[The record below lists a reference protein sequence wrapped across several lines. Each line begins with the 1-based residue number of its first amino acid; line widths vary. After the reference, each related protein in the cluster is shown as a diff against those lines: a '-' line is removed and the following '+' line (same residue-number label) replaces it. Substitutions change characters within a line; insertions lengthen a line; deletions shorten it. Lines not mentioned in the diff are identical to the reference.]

1 MGKGIIHSDTTKIR
15 CAYLYASL
23 GNYSQVARDTK
34 IKRVSIMNWA
44 RDSSVWDEA
53 LTKAKQEQ
61 SDELLAQHM
70 ESARLSGIELQDRI
84 VNGDHKL
91 TKGGTTVRMPMSGRD
106 LAVVNGIQV
115 DKGRV
120 NMGMAT
126 SIRGDSQSMQSMIDR
141 FEQIERDHQQIKSSV
156 VSTQHK
162 GQSST

>member
-1 MGKGIIHSDTTKIR
+1 MGKGIIHSDETKIR

-34 IKRVSIMNWA
+34 INRMTIQTWA
-44 RDSSVWDEA
+44 KSSDVWDEA
-53 LTKAKQEQ
+53 LTKARQEQ

-84 VNGDHKL
+84 VNGDSKWVSGEL
-91 TKGGTTVRMPMSGRD
+91 IKQPMTGRD

-120 NMGMAT
+120 NMGLAT
-126 SIRGDSQSMQSMIDR
+126 SVHADSKSMQTMIDR
-141 FEQIERDHQQIKSSV
+141 FERIERDHQAGRGRV
-156 VSTQHK
+156 VSVQD
-162 GQSST
+162 QEQ

>member
-34 IKRVSIMNWA
+34 INRMTIQTWA
-44 RDSSVWDEA
+44 KSSDVWDEA
-53 LTKAKQEQ
+53 LTKARQEQ

-84 VNGDHKL
+84 VNGDSKWVSGEL
-91 TKGGTTVRMPMSGRD
+91 IKQPMTGRD

-115 DKGRV
+115 DKGRT
-120 NMGMAT
+120 NMGLAT
-126 SIRGDSQSMQSMIDR
+126 SIKGDSKSMQTMIDR
-141 FEQIERDHQQIKSSV
+141 FERIERDHQAGRGRV
-156 VSTQHK
+156 VSVQH
-162 GQSST
+162 QEQ

>member
-34 IKRVSIMNWA
+34 IKRASIMNWA
-44 RDSSVWDEA
+44 RDSNIWGEA

-84 VNGDHKL
+84 VNGDSRWVSGELVKQ
-91 TKGGTTVRMPMSGRD
+91 PMTGRD

-115 DKGRV
+115 DKGHT
-120 NMGMAT
+120 NMGLAT
-126 SIRGDSQSMQSMIDR
+126 SIKGDSKSMQTMIDR
-141 FEQIERDHQQIKSSV
+141 FERIERDHQAGRGRV
-156 VSTQHK
+156 VSVQD
-162 GQSST
+162 QEQ

>member
-34 IKRVSIMNWA
+34 INRHSIMTWA
-44 RDSSVWDEA
+44 RESSVWDKA

-84 VNGDHKL
+84 VNGDSRWVSGELIKQ
-91 TKGGTTVRMPMSGRD
+91 PMTGRD

-115 DKGRV
+115 DKGRT
-120 NMGMAT
+120 NMGLAT
-126 SIRGDSQSMQSMIDR
+126 SIKGDSKSMQTMIDR
-141 FEQIERDHQQIKSSV
+141 FERIERDHQAGRGRV
-156 VSTQHK
+156 VSVQD
-162 GQSST
+162 QEQ